1 MPLPRWLHLPRR
13 YALLLALVGGLLLLD
28 LLRLLVAEGLWFQQ
42 VQHLPVFWLRLGV
55 QGALGLLGF
64 GVSLAFLWGNLAIAH
79 RHSDP
84 HLNLTPIPR
93 FGGLRLRPLA
103 VLVSGISLWMSVA
116 LAYHAGVAISHWR
129 PALSVYTPA
138 AQVPVRFRAETLGQL
153 LSQSLQQPWL
163 ALMIVGLAVGLL
175 VYPRVLLWG
184 WALLTSLGFG
194 LVLSEYW
201 AKLLLAASPTPFNRA
216 DPLFGQDIG
225 FYVFRLP
232 ALELLSYWA
241 MGLTLLGLLSVV
253 LVYLLAGDSLS
264 EGKFLGWS
272 LPQLRH
278 LCGLGGV
285 LMLAIA
291 LAHWLN
297 RYGLLYSTSGVAYG
311 AGYTN
316 VTVRLPIHSIL
327 AVAAL
332 VLGVILLWQAIASHR
347 WQAVPAV
354 AAAPRSRAA
363 ASPQNRGFVS
373 RKATPLGRP
382 PSASLSRSR
391 VQVSPPTPAN
401 SALSL
406 KGWRS
411 REERIAEYA
420 QWSGAAVD
428 LPLLSAPSAEETE
441 ALLPRRVPPLFWG
454 PMLHL
459 AIAAIA
465 TTLIPFLVQ
474 SFIVQPNELALETPY
489 IQRTIALTRDAFN
502 LEVIQDDIF
511 DPQTDLT
518 RADLQRNNLTIDNI
532 RLWDSRPLLETNRQL
547 QRIRPYYEFPD
558 ADLDRYQLP
567 TTQGTIGLRQVLI
580 AARELDYSG
589 VPADAQ
595 TWVNQH
601 LIYTHG
607 YGFTVSPVN
616 TADEGGLPAYFIE
629 GVEQIASDP
638 RIPALL
644 PTDNPR
650 IYFGELTNN
659 FVLTR
664 TRALEL
670 DYPSGGDNVYNTYS
684 GSGGI
689 PIGSYWR
696 RLLFAR
702 HLNDWRMLFSD
713 QLTGESQLLY
723 RRNIVKRVQ
732 AIAPFLRFDHDPYPV
747 AVELDVRT
755 SNTDSPP
762 SSLYWIIDAYTTSD
776 RYPYSDPRNN
786 DFNYIRN
793 SVKIVVDAY
802 NGSVTF
808 YIADPSD
815 PIIQSWSRLL
825 PQMFRPFNA
834 MPLALRNHIR
844 YPQDYYQVQS
854 SQLMTYH
861 MTDPQI
867 FYNREDEWREP
878 NEIYANESQIVA
890 PYYLITKLPIADAEE
905 FVLLRLFTPSQ
916 RTNLIGWLAAR
927 SDGENYGKVLLYR
940 FPKQRL
946 IFGPEQIEAR
956 INQDPLIS
964 QQISLW
970 NRQGS
975 QAIQGNL
982 LVIPVEDSLLYVEP
996 LYLQAE
1002 QNRLPTLTRVIVAYG
1017 NRIVMAETLQQALD
1031 AIFADAPVESTPA
1044 DGTAEAN
1051 PEAPPNGPIVRPL
1064 PETAGEPVLE

>member
-1 MPLPRWLHLPRR
+1 MPLPCWLRLPRR
-13 YALLLALVGGLLLLD
+13 YAIPLAGVGGLLLLD
-28 LLRLLVAEGLWFQQ
+28 LLRLLVAEGLWFQR
-42 VQHLPVFWLRLGV
+42 VEHLRVFWLRLGV
-55 QGALGLLGF
+55 QGGLGLLGF
-64 GVSLAFLWGNLAIAH
+64 GLSLVFLWGNLAIAH

-84 HLNLTPIPR
+84 HLNLTAIPR

-103 VLVSGISLWMSVA
+103 VLVSGISLLMSAA

-138 AQVPVRFRAETLGQL
+138 VQVPVRFRAEVLGQL
-153 LSQSLQQPWL
+153 LIQSFQQPWL
-163 ALMIVGLAVGLL
+163 ALMILGLAVGLL

-201 AKLLLAASPTPFNRA
+201 AKLLLAASPTPFDRA

-311 AGYTN
+311 AGFTN
-316 VTVRLPIHSIL
+316 VHVRLPIHSIL

-332 VLGVILLWQAIASHR
+332 VLGVILLWQAIASQR
-347 WQAVPAV
+347 WRAVPAV
-354 AAAPRSRAA
+354 SAAPLRGSA
-363 ASPQNRGFVS
+363 ASLPNRGFVS
-373 RKATPLGRP
+373 RTAATPGLPPFASQSRGRV
-382 PSASLSRSR
+382 PSAS
-391 VQVSPPTPAN
+391 AD

-406 KGWRS
+406 RGWRS

-428 LPLLSAPSAEETE
+428 LPLRSGLGAEETV

-459 AIAAIA
+459 AVAAIA
-465 TTLIPFLVQ
+465 TTLIPFVVQ
-474 SFIVQPNELALETPY
+474 SFVVQPNELALETPY

-502 LEVIQDDIF
+502 LQVIQDDIF

-518 RADLQRNNLTIDNI
+518 REDLQANNLTIDNI

-616 TADEGGLPAYFIE
+616 TADEGGLPSYFVE
-629 GVEQIASDP
+629 GVEQVVSDP

-670 DYPSGGDNVYNTYS
+670 DYPSGGENVYNTYS

-732 AIAPFLRFDHDPYPV
+732 AIAPFLRFDRDPYPV
-747 AVELDVRT
+747 AVELDEKI

-762 SSLYWIIDAYTTSD
+762 SSLYWVIDAYTTSD

-825 PQMFRPFNA
+825 PQMFRPFDS
-834 MPLALRNHIR
+834 MPPALRNHIR

-854 SQLMTYH
+854 NQLMTYH

-975 QAIQGNL
+975 RAIQGNL

-996 LYLQAE
+996 LYLQAD

-1031 AIFADAPVESTPA
+1031 AIFAEAPVDGTPA
-1044 DGTAEAN
+1044 DGTVDAN
-1051 PEAPPNGPIVRPL
+1051 PEAPPNGTIVRPL
-1064 PETAGEPVLE
+1064 PETGVEGALP

>member
-1 MPLPRWLHLPRR
+1 
-13 YALLLALVGGLLLLD
+13 
-28 LLRLLVAEGLWFQQ
+28 
-42 VQHLPVFWLRLGV
+42 
-55 QGALGLLGF
+55 ALGLLGF

-79 RHSDP
+79 RNSDP
-84 HLNLTPIPR
+84 HLNLTQIPR
-93 FGGLRLRPLA
+93 FGGLRLRPLFLL
-103 VLVSGISLWMSVA
+103 VLGISLWMSAA
-116 LAYHAGVAISHWR
+116 LAYHAGVATSHWR

-138 AQVPVRFRAETLGQL
+138 AQVPVRFRAETLWQL
-153 LSQSLQQPWL
+153 LGTSLQQPLL

-201 AKLLLAASPTPFNRA
+201 AKLLLAFAPTPFDRA
-216 DPLFGQDIG
+216 DPLFGRDIG

-232 ALELLSYWA
+232 ALELLSYWV
-241 MGLTLLGLLSVV
+241 MGLTLLGLLSVA

-278 LCGLGGV
+278 FCGLGGV

-297 RYGLLYSTSGVAYG
+297 RYGLLYSSSGVAYG
-311 AGYTN
+311 AGFTN
-316 VTVRLPIHSIL
+316 VQVRLPIHSIL

-332 VLGVILLWQAIASHR
+332 VLGGVLLWQAVLSQR
-347 WQAVPAV
+347 WQVIPQAVSRSTVPSTVPRSSNVSGQTPLRSSRNGLPGRAARVPAR
-354 AAAPRSRAA
+354 AAP
-363 ASPQNRGFVS
+363 P
-373 RKATPLGRP
+373 T
-382 PSASLSRSR
+382 SAM
-391 VQVSPPTPAN
+391 
-401 SALSL
+401 SL

-411 REERIAEYA
+411 REQRIADYA
-420 QWSGAAVD
+420 QWSGAAVN
-428 LPLLSAPSAEETE
+428 LPLRSETE
-441 ALLPRRVPPLFWG
+441 TPPALLPRRVPPLFWG

-459 AIAAIA
+459 GIAAIA
-465 TTLIPFLVQ
+465 TTLIPFVVQ
-474 SFIVQPNELALETPY
+474 SFVVQPNELALETPY
-489 IQRTIALTRDAFN
+489 IERTIALTRDAFN

-511 DPQTDLT
+511 DPQSNLT
-518 RADLQRNNLTIDNI
+518 LADLQDNNLTIDNI

-580 AARELDYSG
+580 AARELDYEG
-589 VPADAQ
+589 VPAEAK
-595 TWVNQH
+595 TWVNKH
-601 LIYTHG
+601 LTYTHG

-616 TADEGGLPAYFIE
+616 TADEGGLPSYFVEGIE
-629 GVEQIASDP
+629 QFVSDP
-638 RIPALL
+638 RIAALL
-644 PTDNPR
+644 PSNNPR
-650 IYFGELTNN
+650 IYFGELTND

-670 DYPSGGDNVYNTYS
+670 DYPSGGDNVYNNYD
-684 GSGGI
+684 GQGGI
-689 PIGSYWR
+689 SIGSYWR

-713 QLTGESQLLY
+713 QITNESQLLY
-723 RRNIVKRVQ
+723 RRNILKRVQ
-732 AIAPFLRFDHDPYPV
+732 AIAPFLRYDGDPYPV
-747 AVELDVRT
+747 AVEFDVQ
-755 SNTDSPP
+755 SGPTDSPP
-762 SSLYWIIDAYTTSD
+762 SSLYWILDAYTTSD
-776 RYPYSDPRNN
+776 RYPYSDPRSN

-793 SVKIVVDAY
+793 SVKVIVDAY

-815 PIIQSWSRLL
+815 PIIQSWNRLL
-825 PQMFRPFNA
+825 PDMFRSFETLP
-834 MPLALRNHIR
+834 PALRSHIR

-854 SQLMTYH
+854 NQLMTYH

-878 NEIYANESQIVA
+878 NEIYANESQVVP
-890 PYYLITKLPIADAEE
+890 PYYLITKLPIADTEE

-927 SDGENYGKVLLYR
+927 SDGDNYGKVLLYR

-1017 NRIVMAETLQQALD
+1017 NRIVMAETLQEALN
-1031 AIFADAPVESTPA
+1031 AIFIDAPVNSDPGA
-1044 DGTAEAN
+1044 SVSNDN
-1051 PEAPPNGPIVRPL
+1051 PEAPPDGTIVRPL
-1064 PETAGEPVLE
+1064 PETSGEGDAVVE

>member
-1 MPLPRWLHLPRR
+1 MPPPPWLRLPRR
-13 YALLLALVGGLLLLD
+13 YAIPLSVLGGLLLLD
-28 LLRLLVAEGLWFQQ
+28 LLRLLVAEGLWFQR
-42 VQHLPVFWLRLGV
+42 VEHLRVFWLRLGA

-64 GVSLAFLWGNLAIAH
+64 TVSLMFLWGNLAIAH
-79 RHSDP
+79 RYSDS
-84 HLNLTPIPR
+84 HLNLMPIPR
-93 FGGLRLRPLA
+93 FGGMRLRPLA
-103 VLVSGISLWMSVA
+103 VLVSGISLWMSAA
-116 LAYHAGVAISHWR
+116 LAYHAGVAVSHWR

-138 AQVPVRFRAETLGQL
+138 AQVPVRFRAEALGQL

-163 ALMIVGLAVGLL
+163 ALIILGLAVGLL

-201 AKLLLAASPTPFNRA
+201 AKLLLAFSPTPFERT

-278 LCGLGGV
+278 LCGLGGA

-297 RYGLLYSTSGVAYG
+297 RYGLLYSTSGVTYG
-311 AGYTN
+311 AGFTN
-316 VTVRLPIHSIL
+316 VTVRLPIHSVL

-332 VLGVILLWQAIASHR
+332 VLGLILLWQAIASQR
-347 WQAVPAV
+347 WRAVPAV
-354 AAAPRSRAA
+354 SYAPQLGGTAGSPNRTIARKAGASGISLPTPRSRN
-363 ASPQNRGFVS
+363 QDR
-373 RKATPLGRP
+373 
-382 PSASLSRSR
+382 SAP
-391 VQVSPPTPAN
+391 VN
-401 SALSL
+401 SALSI

-420 QWSGAAVD
+420 QWSGATVNLSQRPAPEPAETAV
-428 LPLLSAPSAEETE
+428 
-441 ALLPRRVPPLFWG
+441 LLPRRVPPLFWG

-459 AIAAIA
+459 GIAAIA
-465 TTLIPFLVQ
+465 TTLIPFAVQ
-474 SFIVQPNELALETPY
+474 SFIVQPNELSLETPY

-502 LEVIQDDIF
+502 LEIIEDDVF
-511 DPQTDLT
+511 NPQTNLT
-518 RADLQRNNLTIDNI
+518 LADLQENNLTIDNI

-580 AARELDYSG
+580 AARELDYEG
-589 VPADAQ
+589 VPAEAK
-595 TWVNQH
+595 TWVNRH

-616 TADEGGLPAYFIE
+616 TADEGGLPNYFVEGIE
-629 GVEQIASDP
+629 QSAADP
-638 RIPALL
+638 RIAALL
-644 PTDNPR
+644 PSSNPR

-664 TRALEL
+664 TLAPEL
-670 DYPSGGDNVYNTYS
+670 DYPSGDENIYNDYV
-684 GSGGI
+684 GQGGI
-689 PIGSYWR
+689 DIGAYWR

-702 HLNDWRMLFSD
+702 HMNDWRMLFSD
-713 QLTGESQLLY
+713 QITRESQIMY
-723 RRNIVKRVQ
+723 RRNIMRRVQ
-732 AIAPFLRFDHDPYPV
+732 AIAPFLRFDNDPYPI
-747 AVELDVRT
+747 AVEFDVQT
-755 SNTDSPP
+755 SDTDSPP

-802 NGSVTF
+802 NGSVAF

-825 PQMFRPFNA
+825 PQMFRPFDS
-834 MPLALRNHIR
+834 MPPAIRSHIR

-854 SQLMTYH
+854 NQLMTYH

-927 SDGENYGKVLLYR
+927 SDGDNYGKVLLYR

-956 INQDPLIS
+956 INQDPIIS

-1017 NRIVMAETLQQALD
+1017 NRIVMAETLQQSLD
-1031 AIFADAPVESTPA
+1031 AIFADAPVNSNPA
-1044 DGTAEAN
+1044 DRPDLGLE
-1051 PEAPPNGPIVRPL
+1051 EVPNGTIVRPL
-1064 PETAGEPVLE
+1064 TETSGAGGGVVE